1 MQDSLKRKQRRKKT
15 GKKRNYVRSE
25 PYGYQPNN
33 PLTKYYAKYIEKQD
47 QNKKQYIRNNITR
60 MAGTC

>member
-1 MQDSLKRKQRRKKT
+1 MQDSQKKKQQRKKVTKKRKSRRL
-15 GKKRNYVRSE
+15 E
-25 PYGYQPNN
+25 PYGYQPKN
-33 PLTKYYAKYIEKQD
+33 PLTVYYAKYIEKQD

>member
-1 MQDSLKRKQRRKKT
+1 MINIVLMQDSQKRKQRRKKT
-15 GKKRNYVRSE
+15 VKKRKYVRSE

-47 QNKKQYIRNNITR
+47 
-60 MAGTC
+60 